1 MCTLRATEDT
11 LAMMEEE
18 FMHKNPIY
26 TYELMVEKV
35 KELSEVIF

>member
-11 LAMMEEE
+11 LAMMEDE
-18 FMHKNPIY
+18 FMHKNASY
-26 TYELMVEKV
+26 TYELMMEKI